1 MSYWDLLPSS
11 LKNYIYE
18 FDSSYKDPYN
28 ILMKELI
35 YRTSY
40 WRLKFLNPNQVNNN
54 KFESKRKS
62 IQYLIDY
69 WNTTYP
75 DYYNLLP
82 KNNHMNTEDEFLT
95 DDTPNKYPIIFRDLN
110 MLKRYKF
117 IFDNNEVRLIRK
129 NYRKPQDLAFAK
141 RSRNQ
146 K

>member
-54 KFESKRKS
+54 KFESKRTS

-82 KNNHMNTEDEFLT
+82 KNNNMNTAVEFLT

-110 MLKRYKF
+110 MLKTYKF

-129 NYRKPQDLAFAK
+129 NY
-141 RSRNQ
+141 
-146 K
+146 